1 MRLALFSAA
10 TRGAGDYVFLFF
22 GAFVMAVPIAF
33 FMGTAFYFI
42 FGTDR
47 GDPAERELPFWRTKL
62 WRRFVQVIAAVV
74 FTALM
79 AAALISSLVRA

>member
-1 MRLALFSAA
+1 MQPLLLSAA
-10 TRGAGDYVFLFF
+10 TRGTGDYVFLFF

-74 FTALM
+74 FVGLMTTALI
-79 AAALISSLVRA
+79 ANLVRK